1 MKGFLGKGKCHWGKA
16 PEIVGMSTGTMQLSD
31 IFFSMSWDSSMFSLL
46 FFQIR
51 VFLIQ
56 NPSPNS
62 GAKKKHQHLVLPQTS
77 ASVHEIPCI
86 TDAP

>member
-1 MKGFLGKGKCHWGKA
+1 MKGFLGKGQCLQRDRL
-16 PEIVGMSTGTMQLSD
+16 PEIVGMSTGTMQFSD
-31 IFFSMSWDSSMFSLL
+31 ISIYFFSMAWDSSMFSLL

-62 GAKKKHQHLVLPQTS
+62 GATKKHQHLVLTQTS
-77 ASVHEIPCI
+77 ASVHEDLY
-86 TDAP
+86 T